1 MCQALCWF
9 LGLEQR
15 TKQHLCS
22 ERGHRLAGETDIEEI
37 NMQTNTWP
45 QISTNVL
52 KGNPGIHEHERYKKR
67 DWGERAGRAGSD
79 ISEGLED

>member
-1 MCQALCWF
+1 
-9 LGLEQR
+9 
-15 TKQHLCS
+15 
-22 ERGHRLAGETDIEEI
+22 
-37 NMQTNTWP
+37 MQTNTWP